1 MKGSKGITPVIAI
14 ILLMMI
20 TIAMVGFTYVWMK
33 RVFSSAANSTS
44 SSLNEQQKAMGQK
57 VTIIKASSSDGVLT
71 IRNSGSYSID
81 TSPDKS
87 KLAVF
92 VNGDAVTC
100 NWYKDKI
107 NPGDTNNCTI
117 TCSPG
122 EEVDVN
128 APGGTDTATCE

>member
-20 TIAMVGFTYVWMK
+20 TIAMVGFTYIWMK

-57 VTIIKASSSDGVLT
+57 VTIIKASNSTGSIT
-71 IRNSGSYSID
+71 IRNSGTYSID
-81 TSPDKS
+81 TN
-87 KLAVF
+87 KLVVF
-92 VNGDAVTC
+92 VNGATVSC
-100 NWYKDKI
+100 SWDKSTI
-107 NPGDTNNCTI
+107 GPGDVT
-117 TCSPG
+117 TCSTTCPSG
-122 EEVDVN
+122 DEVDVN